1 MKTNKITSFR
11 KGISFLSCAMVYV
24 KKGYFEGLFLK
35 ISSLTRRKALQASSA
50 LTCADDV
57 LQSSCWILICEE
69 I

>member
-1 MKTNKITSFR
+1 
-11 KGISFLSCAMVYV
+11 MVYV